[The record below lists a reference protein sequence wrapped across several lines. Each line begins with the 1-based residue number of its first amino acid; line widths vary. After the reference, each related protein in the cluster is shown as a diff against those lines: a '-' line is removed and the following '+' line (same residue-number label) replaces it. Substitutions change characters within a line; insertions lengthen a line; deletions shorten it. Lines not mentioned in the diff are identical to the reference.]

1 MSEIANLTILR
12 LIKVIDETI
21 TKFSERYEKVIYEMD
36 NIKNEILVQSVLARE
51 FIKDMNSETKKENEY
66 YNIDNNYWLNHFKK
80 KSKLFPSSVNTS
92 ELLRNRS
99 SSALKQRKPQNDSG
113 EYRQNGKIDNIVSNN
128 NGGISC
134 NETKIK
140 REEIINILKE
150 IQKDTKILYG
160 KKTQKINSYKGDTKQ
175 YKTDIVIDSNITIT
189 IVSKDPHM
197 FKTKKDSNKQLTQR
211 KSSTIDNSVIQL
223 QEYDFKED
231 LISDKK
237 EEKKEKEAQEN
248 QVFEKRKDEIIQK
261 EKNSKIKG
269 NDSIQSPKKKAI
281 ALPPIKKEFSSNKI
295 EALFLIFKRQFFSLN
310 ESIPFLLIR
319 KELSEKV
326 NKNQII
332 ENIIQNYQLK
342 LSSISTSVLLSDK
355 KLLDKIIKYPTK
367 KAKNEISNINSSKE
381 KEMINNDTYANKE
394 LCRLLCL
401 TLGIEAENSKS
412 TKELY
417 DKLFKKLNVNSIKTL
432 FLDKIYK
439 RIYMD
444 CNNNKKILSM
454 IDSIRIYFKKPPI
467 VYVEN
472 TLNEIY
478 DFISNISNLSSS
490 NIPRLKNSLLTTR
503 YEKIISQ
510 LTKKIKKE

>member
-1 MSEIANLTILR
+1 MRIFFWSDHI
-12 LIKVIDETI
+12 
-21 TKFSERYEKVIYEMD
+21 
-36 NIKNEILVQSVLARE
+36 
-51 FIKDMNSETKKENEY
+51 
-66 YNIDNNYWLNHFKK
+66 KK
-80 KSKLFPSSVNTS
+80 KSKLFPFSVNTS

-160 KKTQKINSYKGDTKQ
+160 KKTQKINNYKGNTKQ

-211 KSSTIDNSVIQL
+211 KSSTIDNSVIHL

-237 EEKKEKEAQEN
+237 EEKKEKDAQEN

-342 LSSISTSVLLSDK
+342 LNSISTSVLLSDK
-355 KLLDKIIKYPTK
+355 KLLEKIIKLWLDLM
-367 KAKNEISNINSSKE
+367 KNFSKLM
-381 KEMINNDTYANKE
+381 KFMKQKWQA
-394 LCRLLCL
+394 
-401 TLGIEAENSKS
+401 
-412 TKELY
+412 
-417 DKLFKKLNVNSIKTL
+417 
-432 FLDKIYK
+432 
-439 RIYMD
+439 
-444 CNNNKKILSM
+444 
-454 IDSIRIYFKKPPI
+454 
-467 VYVEN
+467 
-472 TLNEIY
+472 
-478 DFISNISNLSSS
+478 
-490 NIPRLKNSLLTTR
+490 
-503 YEKIISQ
+503 
-510 LTKKIKKE
+510 